1 MTLSRRFAAP
11 RTTTIA
17 AALVLA
23 FAAGMLAG
31 CQRPGAGGA
40 AAAASAPAATL
51 LISPEDV
58 RIVGL
63 QTHASGPVV
72 TGSVEPERRADL
84 RAELSAVVLQ
94 VLKENGEPVRKGDLL
109 VRLDDTSIRDSL
121 RSAEEASRAAAQ
133 ALDQAQRQFAR
144 VKTLQAEGM
153 SSQQALDDAEVR
165 RNSAQS
171 DRVAADSR
179 TVAARQQL
187 ARTEVRAP
195 FDGVVSDR
203 KVSAGDT
210 AAIGKELLKVIDP
223 GSMRFEGLVSADRMG
238 DIHPGQSVQFRINGF
253 DKGDFT
259 GKVRH
264 VDASADAVTRQV
276 AVIVDFAPG
285 TAPRVAGLYAEGRIS
300 AGESQAL
307 LLPETAVAREGDK
320 AYVWRLGTGNA
331 LAKVPVTLGERDPR
345 LGNVVILSG
354 IAPGDRLLRTPG
366 ATLVQGQKFELARP
380 SAPSAS
386 VALGAN

>member
-1 MTLSRRFAAP
+1 MTLSRRFAAT
-11 RTTTIA
+11 RSTTIA
-17 AALVLA
+17 TALALA
-23 FAAGMLAG
+23 FGAGLLAG
-31 CQRPGAGGA
+31 CQKPGAGGPA
-40 AAAASAPAATL
+40 GAASAPATTL
-51 LISPEDV
+51 LIASEDV
-58 RIVGL
+58 RTVGL
-63 QTHASGPVV
+63 QSHASGPVI
-72 TGSVEPERRADL
+72 TGSVAPERRADL
-84 RAELSAVVLQ
+84 RAEVSAVVLQ

-121 RSAEEASRAAAQ
+121 RSAEESSRAAAQ

-171 DRVAADSR
+171 DRVAADAR
-179 TVAARQQL
+179 TVTARQQL
-187 ARTEVRAP
+187 TRTEVRAP

-223 GSMRFEGLVSADRMG
+223 ASMRFEGLVSADRMG
-238 DIHPGQSVQFRINGF
+238 DIHAGQSVQFRINGF

-264 VDASADAVTRQV
+264 VDASADSVTRQV

-285 TAPRVAGLYAEGRIS
+285 TAPKVAGLYAEGRIS
-300 AGESQAL
+300 AGDSQAL
-307 LLPETAVAREGDK
+307 LLPEATVVKEGDK
-320 AYVWRLGTGNA
+320 AYVWRLAAGA
-331 LAKVPVTLGERDPR
+331 IHKVPVTLGERDAR
-345 LGNVVILSG
+345 LGNVVIASG
-354 IAPGDRLLRTPG
+354 IAAGDRLLRTPG
-366 ATLVQGQKFELARP
+366 STLVDGQKFEMAKP
-380 SAPSAS
+380 AAPAAS
-386 VALGAN
+386 VAPGA